1 MKPEKIKSTKDV
13 LNYFDE
19 LFEKPIAQLEKI
31 AEDLKYKPPEK
42 LDYSKIDNIVFE
54 DIDHNDYPDFCDAFI
69 CSADYDGEPMTDRQL
84 DQINDDRD
92 FVIEKLFNYLY

>member
-1 MKPEKIKSTKDV
+1 MKPEQINKLGDVFTFLGEQQTK
-13 LNYFDE
+13 
-19 LFEKPIAQLEKI
+19 LEKI